1 MKKDQSYSNDSIIY
15 KKQCSILNMTAVPY
29 LGVYSQNYT
38 FMHPTSVLQST
49 LNSDHLHSLPE
60 KMRESI
66 GELQKSVSL
75 QKPDFFTVH
84 LDGSFLHDKY
94 IKTHS
99 DEFLRINLVLHP
111 YIFQDL
117 NQINQSKDHKIN
129 IIPSLYRTDKD
140 DPIYASSGDV
150 SIIYYILINILL
162 IYFIFLLILSTFNI
176 QIHSINI
183 TNLTFNRK

>member
-117 NQINQSKDHKIN
+117 NQINQSKDHMKWN
-129 IIPSLYRTDKD
+129 YLPLLDLY
-140 DPIYASSGDV
+140 AF
-150 SIIYYILINILL
+150 SIILHVIFYLL
-162 IYFIFLLILSTFNI
+162 YIYFKVFTIE
-176 QIHSINI
+176 
-183 TNLTFNRK
+183 